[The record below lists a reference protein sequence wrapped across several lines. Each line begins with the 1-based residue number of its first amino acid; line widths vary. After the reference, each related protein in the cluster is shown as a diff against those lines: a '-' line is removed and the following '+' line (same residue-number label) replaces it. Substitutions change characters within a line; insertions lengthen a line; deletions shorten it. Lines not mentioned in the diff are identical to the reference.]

1 MGRGIDTL
9 PVMADQTESS
19 IIIEAAPAEVM
30 AVVADLKNYPSWAS
44 AIKRVDIEET
54 DKSGRP
60 LRVTISI
67 DAGAMRDTVSLVY
80 DWSGSPD
87 VVSWSLEDAKMLT
100 AMDGAYEVREHP
112 EGSKVSY
119 RLTVDLS
126 MPMLSMIKRKAE
138 KDVVDSALKQLKKFV
153 EEQ

>member
-1 MGRGIDTL
+1 MGRGIGTL
-9 PVMADQTESS
+9 PSMADQTESS
-19 IIIEAAPAEVM
+19 IIIEATPAEVM

-44 AIKRVDIEET
+44 AIKRVDIDET

-112 EGSKVSY
+112 EGSEVSY

-138 KDVVDSALKQLKKFV
+138 KDVVDSALKQLKKYV

>member
-1 MGRGIDTL
+1 
-9 PVMADQTESS
+9 MADQTESS

-44 AIKRVDIEET
+44 AIKRVEIDES

-60 LRVTISI
+60 LRVTLSI
-67 DAGAMRDTVSLVY
+67 DAGAMRDTVTLLY

-100 AMDGAYEVREHP
+100 AMDGAYEVREH
-112 EGSKVSY
+112 EDGSEVSY

>member
-1 MGRGIDTL
+1 
-9 PVMADQTESS
+9 MADQTESS
-19 IIIEAAPAEVM
+19 IIIEATPAEVM

-44 AIKRVDIEET
+44 AIKRVEIDET

-67 DAGAMRDTVSLVY
+67 DAGAMRDTVSLLY

-112 EGSKVSY
+112 AGSEVSY

>member
-1 MGRGIDTL
+1 LGRGIDTL

-112 EGSKVSY
+112 EGSEVSY

>member
-1 MGRGIDTL
+1 
-9 PVMADQTESS
+9 MADQTESS

-44 AIKRVDIEET
+44 AIKRVDVEET

-60 LRVTISI
+60 LRVTLSI

-112 EGSKVSY
+112 EGSEVSY

-138 KDVVDSALKQLKKFV
+138 KDVVDSALKQLKKYV

>member
-1 MGRGIDTL
+1 
-9 PVMADQTESS
+9 MADQTESS

-44 AIKRVDIEET
+44 AIKRVDVDES
-54 DKSGRP
+54 DASGRP
-60 LRVTISI
+60 LRVTLSI
-67 DAGAMRDTVSLVY
+67 DAGAMRDTVTLLY

-100 AMDGAYEVREHP
+100 AMDGAYEVRAHED
-112 EGSKVSY
+112 GSKVFY

>member
-112 EGSKVSY
+112 EGSEVSY

>member
-1 MGRGIDTL
+1 
-9 PVMADQTESS
+9 MADQTESS
-19 IIIEAAPAEVM
+19 IIIEATPAEVM
-30 AVVADLKNYPSWAS
+30 AVVADLKNYPSWAT
-44 AIKRVDIEET
+44 AIKRVEIDEA

-67 DAGAMRDTVSLVY
+67 DAGAMRDTVALVY

-112 EGSKVSY
+112 EGAEVSY

>member
-1 MGRGIDTL
+1 
-9 PVMADQTESS
+9 MADQTESS
-19 IIIEAAPAEVM
+19 IIIEASPAEVM

-44 AIKRVDIEET
+44 AIKRVEIDERDE
-54 DKSGRP
+54 SGRP

-112 EGSKVSY
+112 EGSEVSY

>member
-1 MGRGIDTL
+1 
-9 PVMADQTESS
+9 MADQTESS
-19 IIIEAAPAEVM
+19 IIIEATPAEVM

-44 AIKRVDIEET
+44 AIKRVDIDET
-54 DKSGRP
+54 DESGRP

-100 AMDGAYEVREHP
+100 AMDGAYEVRKHP
-112 EGSKVSY
+112 EGSEVSY

>member
-19 IIIEAAPAEVM
+19 IIIEASPAEVM

-44 AIKRVDIEET
+44 AIKRVDIEES

-87 VVSWSLEDAKMLT
+87 MVSWSLEDAKMLT

-112 EGSKVSY
+112 EGSEVSY

-138 KDVVDSALKQLKKFV
+138 KDVVDSALKQLKKYV